1 MDDGKA
7 RIKAADLP
15 HAIEAFQKAND
26 IMHVP
31 TTGMALAKAHLMA
44 GHLVEARDAALEVT
58 RSPREAGEPAVF
70 DSARRQARE
79 LDAQLKPRIP
89 MLRIRV
95 HGGTPSRVAVD
106 DVEIASSII
115 GEPVAVNP
123 GKRVVTAKGADGVEV
138 KGEIELAEREVREIE
153 LTLPGKGGDGGKAG
167 GTPAPASTSGTSSA
181 SSPSKTD
188 ATPPAAGEPDRRDLV
203 RTPVARGMLYGGAI
217 AGAVGVAA
225 GIVTGAFT
233 LSKAHDV
240 TPQCDNN
247 VCAPSAK
254 SDLDTAL
261 TFGTVSTIAFVVGVV
276 GCGVAVVGYL
286 LPLRPQGESRPP
298 TMMFGPGF
306 VTGTF

>member
-1 MDDGKA
+1 
-7 RIKAADLP
+7 
-15 HAIEAFQKAND
+15 
-26 IMHVP
+26 
-31 TTGMALAKAHLMA
+31 
-44 GHLVEARDAALEVT
+44 
-58 RSPREAGEPAVF
+58 
-70 DSARRQARE
+70 
-79 LDAQLKPRIP
+79 
-89 MLRIRV
+89 V

-123 GKRVVTAKGADGVEV
+123 GKRVVIARGEGGAEV

-153 LTLPGKGGDGGKAG
+153 LTLPAKGGDGKAG
-167 GTPAPASTSGTSSA
+167 GTSAPASTSGSASTSSP
-181 SSPSKTD
+181 SSKTD
-188 ATPPAAGEPDRRDLV
+188 ATSTNGGAPDQRELV

-225 GIVTGAFT
+225 GVVTGAFT

-247 VCAPSAK
+247 VCAPAAK

-286 LPLRPQGESRPP
+286 LPLQSASRAEPRPP
-298 TMMFGPGF
+298 TMMFGPGS